1 MALVMTQFEQCDD
14 LCIHQGTFQ
23 TRGCEKRETSSH
35 KIGCQARFK
44 LVCKREKN
52 ALVITQANIVHSH
65 SLVQQEACHYSDDRI
80 PSVEERDEVAKLVQL
95 GVPASKIQDHMSQTS
110 GKAFK
115 RVDIHNIASRVK
127 QNQQSV
133 EADTWAVL
141 QKMTQADAGSHFSIL
156 IAENSTVDLI
166 FFQTSNMRRFLQSYP
181 SVIFMDG
188 TYCINNLGYPV
199 YVFMCVDG
207 DLKGHVVAYAI
218 VRDETKVTLAHLLEQ
233 FVSKNNVEVD
243 TFVVDKD
250 AAEIAAIKQVMPGV
264 KILLCRFHVASTFKD
279 ATNKYCNRSEKTEA
293 HSLLMKMLY
302 SDSEE
307 TFFSCLQALPL
318 NFKTYINKNWLT
330 IKQSWAQH
338 ETKHLTTWG
347 SFTNNVVERHNRM
360 LKTISHHN
368 KSLPALLKAL
378 IALNDSETRK
388 QLHKLYELNL
398 KVRPTFVKAPMHLAS
413 IVGDMAKVVTPAAVA
428 MLKKQIEELAKVED
442 QIMLC
447 ETGFSIVDAHQQV
460 KMYSLEDGNCNCLF
474 HLNRGLPCWHMMAV
488 RLKTGMSL
496 FSLEEVP
503 PRWLLKNLMN
513 CLSTVIVNG
522 DIGNW
527 EVVQASKVVV
537 ESCVDSDVVVES
549 CVDSDVAVES
559 VVDSDVAVESCVDS
573 DVAVESCVDTE
584 VVVESVVDSDVAVES
599 CVDTEVVVESV
610 VDSDVAVESCVD
622 SEVVV
627 ESVVD
632 SEVVVES
639 CVDSEV
645 VVESGVDSEVVV
657 ESGVD
662 SEVVVESGRQ

>member
-1 MALVMTQFEQCDD
+1 MLTYSTGAS
-14 LCIHQGTFQ
+14 
-23 TRGCEKRETSSH
+23 TRAH
-35 KIGCQARFK
+35 FK
-44 LVCKREKN
+44 HGAVKKER
-52 ALVITQANIVHSH
+52 Q
-65 SLVQQEACHYSDDRI
+65 ACHYSDDWI

-141 QKMTQADAGSHFSIL
+141 QKMTQADAGAHFSIL

-218 VRDETKVTLAHLLEQ
+218 VRDGTKVTLAHLLEQ
-233 FVSKNNVEVD
+233 FVSKNNIEVD

-264 KILLCRFHVASTFKD
+264 KILLCRFRVASTFKD

-318 NFKTYINKNWLT
+318 NLKTYINKNWLT

-347 SFTNNVVERHNRM
+347 S
-360 LKTISHHN
+360 L
-368 KSLPALLKAL
+368 
-378 IALNDSETRK
+378 
-388 QLHKLYELNL
+388 
-398 KVRPTFVKAPMHLAS
+398 
-413 IVGDMAKVVTPAAVA
+413 
-428 MLKKQIEELAKVED
+428 KQIEELAKVVR
-442 QIMLC
+442 LCYRC

-496 FSLEEVP
+496 FSLED
-503 PRWLLKNLMN
+503 
-513 CLSTVIVNG
+513 G
-522 DIGNW
+522 Y
-527 EVVQASKVVV
+527 
-537 ESCVDSDVVVES
+537 
-549 CVDSDVAVES
+549 
-559 VVDSDVAVESCVDS
+559 
-573 DVAVESCVDTE
+573 
-584 VVVESVVDSDVAVES
+584 
-599 CVDTEVVVESV
+599 
-610 VDSDVAVESCVD
+610 
-622 SEVVV
+622 
-627 ESVVD
+627 
-632 SEVVVES
+632 
-639 CVDSEV
+639 
-645 VVESGVDSEVVV
+645 
-657 ESGVD
+657 
-662 SEVVVESGRQ
+662 